1 MKELNLLIGVKLE
14 ILFILTRYKKY
25 PLKLRGYFDLD
36 FQNYYQ
42 VFIVTS
48 VLVPR
53 KVDIGAT
60 VLLNFSNASISG

>member
-1 MKELNLLIGVKLE
+1 MKKLNLLIGVKLE

-25 PLKLRGYFDLD
+25 PLSFRGYFDLN
-36 FQNYYQ
+36 FMNYYQ